1 MNKQW
6 KVRLLWP
13 HVSHVYC
20 WTFIIYVCTYLEQWA
35 HTALGF
41 LPHKILKL
49 TLVLVV
55 VLGNICNFDC
65 KLLQIPLYFGYMYDE
80 KIHYISVSLSK
91 FLCYCSLSHFP
102 KKKDGLEIV
111 VEMSHCSF
119 WQIIG
124 VFWNWNL
131 KFWKSI
137 SDINL
142 PLRTLIKSY
151 MYIYPKYYVQ

>member
-1 MNKQW
+1 M
-6 KVRLLWP
+6 RP
-13 HVSHVYC
+13 YC
-20 WTFIIYVCTYLEQWA
+20 KPAF
-35 HTALGF
+35 
-41 LPHKILKL
+41 
-49 TLVLVV
+49 
-55 VLGNICNFDC
+55 
-65 KLLQIPLYFGYMYDE
+65 
-80 KIHYISVSLSK
+80 SLST

-102 KKKDGLEIV
+102 KKKDGLGIV
-111 VEMSHCSF
+111 VEMSHCIF

-151 MYIYPKYYVQ
+151 MYIPSTMYNKPVLKRCYSEACINGLVSGRLACTSSNPQILRIIKILNISLIFSSQFRIYFSPKTIER